1 MKQIA
6 IIVACYLIAA
16 PLTERISLDLR
27 LTHWWDIMTYV
38 FLIFGGAIWVVIF
51 FCAGIAVAIIKEVWK

>member
-1 MKQIA
+1 VKQIT

-27 LTHWWDIMTYV
+27 LTHWWDITTYL
-38 FLIFGGAIWVVIF
+38 FLIFGGLIWVVIF
-51 FCAGIAVAIIKEVWK
+51 FCAGIAVAIIREILK